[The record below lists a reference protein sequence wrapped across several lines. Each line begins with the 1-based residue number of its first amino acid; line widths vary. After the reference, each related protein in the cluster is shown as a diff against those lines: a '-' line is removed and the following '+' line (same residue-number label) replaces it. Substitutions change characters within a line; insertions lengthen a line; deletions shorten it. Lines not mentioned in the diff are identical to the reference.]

1 MTKKSKPTLDEHQ
14 DLGRR
19 LASIRDELSRIQVQ
33 LSGAYPQTGSASLP
47 ARKLIKAR
55 EAIDEARSAL
65 DNAVFAEHPEGAETT
80 VYYPHPEDRVP
91 PGK

>member
-1 MTKKSKPTLDEHQ
+1 MTKKSKPTLDEHR

-19 LASIRDELSRIQVQ
+19 LAGIRDELARIQVQ
-33 LSGAYPQTGSASLP
+33 LSGAYPQTGPASLP

-55 EAIDEARSAL
+55 EVVDEARSAL
-65 DNAVFAEHPEGAETT
+65 DNAVFAEYPDDAETT

-91 PGK
+91 PSK